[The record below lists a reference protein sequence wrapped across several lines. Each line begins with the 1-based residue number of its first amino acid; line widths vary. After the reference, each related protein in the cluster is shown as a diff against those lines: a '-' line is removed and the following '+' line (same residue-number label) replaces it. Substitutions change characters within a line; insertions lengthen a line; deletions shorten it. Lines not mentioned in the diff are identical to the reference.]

1 MTAYL
6 VCEGDRDARLL
17 THILPK
23 ELLETVEIIPA
34 GGLSAVKSLAR
45 SLVVRRQVPVAIVI
59 DSDSLEPA
67 QVEARSKD
75 VQDIIGGVSANTPF
89 KVILAVPT
97 LWAVFFDDI
106 SLLAQILGYVPSEDI
121 LAMATYQPRQALVQL
136 VSQREK
142 YQDED
147 QLIDQMT
154 DQEVAGLRR
163 TSVIQAIIQFL
174 QSVREPVEA
183 M

>member
-6 VCEGDRDARLL
+6 VCEGEREARLL

-45 SLVVRRQVPVAIVI
+45 SLLVRRHAPVAVVI

-75 VQDIIGGVSANTPF
+75 VRDIIGGVSANTPF
-89 KVILAVPT
+89 GVILAVPT
-97 LWAVFFDDI
+97 LWTVFFDDI
-106 SLLAQILGYVPSEDI
+106 FLLSQMLGYMPSHE
-121 LAMATYQPRQALVQL
+121 LLMLATYQPRQALVQL
-136 VSQREK
+136 VLQSEK

-147 QLIDQMT
+147 QLIERMT
-154 DQEVAGLRR
+154 DQEAKIFCQ
-163 TSVIQAIIQFL
+163 TPVIKDIIQFF
-174 QSVREPVEA
+174 QSVREPVKA
-183 M
+183 T

>member
-6 VCEGDRDARLL
+6 VCESERDARLL

-45 SLVVRRQVPVAIVI
+45 SLLVRRQAPVAVVI

-67 QVEARSKD
+67 QVEVRSKD

-97 LWAVFFDDI
+97 LWAVFFYDV
-106 SLLAQILGYVPSEDI
+106 SLLSQMLGYMPSSE
-121 LAMATYQPRQALVQL
+121 LLTLATYQPRQALAQL
-136 VSQREK
+136 ISQSEK
-142 YQDED
+142 YQSED
-147 QLIDQMT
+147 QLIEQMT
-154 DQEVAGLRR
+154 KQSAE
-163 TSVIQAIIQFL
+163 TFWQIPVIKNIIQFF
-174 QSVREPVEA
+174 QSVREPVKA
-183 M
+183 T